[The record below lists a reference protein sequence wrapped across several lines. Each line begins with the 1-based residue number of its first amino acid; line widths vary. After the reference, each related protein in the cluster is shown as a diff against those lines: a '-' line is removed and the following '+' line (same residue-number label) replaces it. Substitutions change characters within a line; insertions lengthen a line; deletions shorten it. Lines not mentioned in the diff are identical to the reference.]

1 MTNYEKLL
9 EKCSKHG
16 IKVKEVNFNTKKKV
30 GYWNG
35 NKILLNSNNTD
46 EEKYCILAEE
56 LGHYKTTYGNI
67 TKQST
72 ISDKKQEFK
81 ARRWGH
87 KHIVSLEG
95 IVEAIEHNCINR
107 FEVAEYLGVTD
118 EYFEECINDYRK
130 QFGIYVHLGKYTL
143 TFEPSFSIYIN
154 FEWGDNL

>member
-1 MTNYEKLL
+1 MTKYESLVTKA
-9 EKCSKHG
+9 EKSG
-16 IKVKEVNFNTKKKV
+16 AKVIEVNFGTNKKCGKCID
-30 GYWNG
+30 NL
-35 NKILLNSNNTD
+35 IFINSNLQ
-46 EEKYCILAEE
+46 EKDKLSILAEE